1 MEVRE
6 ENRRAWDALV
16 EKHDRWTVPVSSEEV
31 AQARL
36 GEWNLL
42 LTPIKPVPRAWYPE
56 LSGARVLCLAG
67 GGGQQGPI
75 LSAAGAEVTVF
86 DNSPLQLGQDR
97 MVAERDGL
105 TLQTVEGDMADLSCF
120 PAGSF
125 DLVFHPCSN
134 GFVETIRPVWRE
146 AHRVLKPGGV
156 LLSGFA
162 NPLMYLFDPE
172 LEKNGVLQLRYS
184 VPYSDRTSIS
194 STEREKHYRDEPLSF
209 GHSLEDQIGG
219 QLDAGFHLTGFYEDD
234 WGGTVP
240 LDRYTK
246 SFIATRAVSAR

>member
-1 MEVRE
+1 MEVRD

-16 EKHDRWTVPVSSEEV
+16 EKQDRWTVPVSPREV
-31 AQARL
+31 ARARL
-36 GEWNLL
+36 GEWSLL
-42 LTPIKPVPRAWYPE
+42 LTPTKPVPRAWYPE

-75 LSAAGAEVTVF
+75 LCAAGAEVTVF

-105 TLQTVEGDMADLSCF
+105 SLRTVEGDMADLSCF

-134 GFVETIRPVWRE
+134 GFAEAIRPVWRE
-146 AHRVLKPGGV
+146 AYRVLKPGGV

-162 NPLMYLFDPE
+162 NPLLYLFDPE
-172 LEKNGVLQLRYS
+172 LENKGVLQLRYS
-184 VPYSDRTSIS
+184 VPYSDLTSIS
-194 STEREKHYRDEPLSF
+194 PSEREKHYPDEPLSF

-219 QLDAGFHLTGFYEDD
+219 QIDAGFHLTGFYEDD
-234 WGGTVP
+234 WGGAAP
-240 LDRYTK
+240 LDAHMK
-246 SFIATRAVSAR
+246 SFIATRAFRPR

>member
-1 MEVRE
+1 MEVRD

-16 EKHDRWTVPVSSEEV
+16 EKQDRWTVPVSAEEV

-36 GEWNLL
+36 GTWDLV
-42 LTPIKPVPRAWYPE
+42 LTPTKPVPRAWYPE

-105 TLQTVEGDMADLSCF
+105 SLRTVEGDMADLSCF

-134 GFVETIRPVWRE
+134 GFAEAIRPVWRE
-146 AHRVLKPGGV
+146 AYRVLKPGGV

-162 NPLMYLFDPE
+162 NPLLYLFDPE
-172 LEKNGVLQLRYS
+172 LEKEGVLQLRYS
-184 VPYSDRTSIS
+184 VPYSDLTSIS
-194 STEREKHYRDEPLSF
+194 PAEREKHYPDEPISF

-219 QLDAGFHLTGFYEDD
+219 QIDAGFHLTGFYEDD
-234 WGGTVP
+234 WGGAAP
-240 LDRYTK
+240 LDAHTK
-246 SFIATRAVSAR
+246 SFIATRAFRPR

>member
-1 MEVRE
+1 MEVRD

-16 EKHDRWTVPVSSEEV
+16 EKQDRWTVPVSPREV
-31 AQARL
+31 ARARL
-36 GEWNLL
+36 GEWSLL
-42 LTPIKPVPRAWYPE
+42 LTPTKPVPRVWYPE

-75 LSAAGAEVTVF
+75 FCAAGAEVTVF

-105 TLQTVEGDMADLSCF
+105 SLRTVEGDMADLSCF

-134 GFVETIRPVWRE
+134 GFAEAIRPVWRE
-146 AHRVLKPGGV
+146 AYRVLKPGGV

-162 NPLMYLFDPE
+162 NPLLYLFDPE
-172 LEKNGVLQLRYS
+172 LENKGVLQLRYS
-184 VPYSDRTSIS
+184 VPYSDLTSIS
-194 STEREKHYRDEPLSF
+194 PSEREKHYPDEPLSF

-219 QLDAGFHLTGFYEDD
+219 QTDAGFHLTGFYEDD
-234 WGGTVP
+234 WGGAAP
-240 LDRYTK
+240 LDAHMK
-246 SFIATRAVSAR
+246 SFIATRAFRPR

>member
-1 MEVRE
+1 MEVRD

-16 EKHDRWTVPVSSEEV
+16 EKQDRWTVPVSAEEV

-36 GEWNLL
+36 GKWDLV
-42 LTPIKPVPRAWYPE
+42 LTPTKPVPRAWYPE
-56 LSGARVLCLAG
+56 LTGARVLCLAG

-105 TLQTVEGDMADLSCF
+105 SLQTVEGDMADLSCF

-134 GFVETIRPVWRE
+134 GFVEAIRPVWRE
-146 AHRVLKPGGV
+146 AYRVLKPGGV

-162 NPLMYLFDPE
+162 NPLLYLFDPE
-172 LEKNGVLQLRYS
+172 LENKGVLQLRYS
-184 VPYSDRTSIS
+184 VPYSDLTSIS
-194 STEREKHYRDEPLSF
+194 PAEREKHYPDEPLSF

-219 QLDAGFHLTGFYEDD
+219 QIDAGFHLTGFYEDD
-234 WGGTVP
+234 WGGTAP
-240 LDRYTK
+240 LDAHTK
-246 SFIATRAVSAR
+246 SFIATRAFRPR